1 MKRLKFKKPFNGM
14 DNAKK
19 LIPESYKVDGNE
31 FEITD
36 GNETY
41 RVKWSSLINEGII
54 LTSSNKGQINEDMNK
69 IKHLMGFKSQDTLGT
84 VKGADRLDEN
94 KKFGDVL
101 DKTKNLLNEEA
112 NENLELKSLAKKFI
126 PIIKKYKMGV
136 EYKTDT
142 KSIEAKPDN
151 VNQTPPAKLIVH
163 NDGILTVAVYFLSL
177 SRSLNE
183 LDYEGGP
190 SEQDYEKAKSQA
202 GNMYKELIAVIPEG
216 EFDLR
221 SRPEPNKYGWYI
233 MQFKKKGGDKD
244 IKPGKSVSENEHIK
258 SGMVGSNKG
267 KSRTDKTEVLK
278 KNSKKGR
285 RKADKEATKDIN
297 EDDVANFQDALSS
310 NPKVVNAAKKL
321 NTPIEKIEAADEFIN
336 NIAGDDDALIG
347 KIIRAIKKDD
357 SDVVNELE
365 NSELADLNKDGELS
379 SYEEKRGS
387 AIEKA
392 MEAPVDET
400 AGMGGVKTEQ
410 KISEA
415 DEVNIEQFW
424 ENLSIINQYASDMS
438 NLSKEGINNLIS
450 SFGYTWANA
459 SMESAKEEITSVYKL
474 ISDKERIQTPPS
486 EEEEQAA
493 QVYEDRFDEVF
504 EGMYEDVYESEET
517 MSSASSGFDDDM
529 NRPPNAGRVQTYNNN
544 IISKIS
550 SESGLTDF
558 VFSPTVN
565 IHGKGSLYIFA
576 EKGDDFIEID
586 NIGIYADIGNYGEVD
601 NVTYKVDYN
610 NPDIKR
616 LLTSFISPEQ
626 LNNLFDD
633 AEIEVEPGEEEGEE
647 YDSDFSI

>member
-69 IKHLMGFKSQDTLGT
+69 IKHLMGFKSQETLGT
-84 VKGADRLDEN
+84 VKGAARLDEN
-94 KKFGDVL
+94 KKFGNIL
-101 DKTKNLLNEEA
+101 NKTKRLLNESEYHHMGASGTQTVIIPDDVDYQFEEA
-112 NENLELKSLAKKFI
+112 LEGFFVGK
-126 PIIKKYKMGV
+126 
-136 EYKTDT
+136 E
-142 KSIEAKPDN
+142 
-151 VNQTPPAKLIVH
+151 
-163 NDGILTVAVYFLSL
+163 
-177 SRSLNE
+177 
-183 LDYEGGP
+183 
-190 SEQDYEKAKSQA
+190 EQDLVPGQTYEV
-202 GNMYKELIAVIPEG
+202 YIDDDEI
-216 EFDLR
+216 EF
-221 SRPEPNKYGWYI
+221 EFAQN
-233 MQFKKKGGDKD
+233 GDKLVVTN
-244 IKPGKSVSENEHIK
+244 INKLEEGEHIK
-258 SGMVGSNKG
+258 SGMGGSNKG

-297 EDDVANFQDALSS
+297 EDDVANFQDALGS
-310 NPKVVNAAKKL
+310 NPKVANAAKKL
-321 NTPIEKIEAADEFIN
+321 NTPIEKIEAAVKFIN

-616 LLTSFISPEQ
+616 LLTSFISSEQ

>member
-69 IKHLMGFKSQDTLGT
+69 IKHLMGFKSQETLGT
-84 VKGADRLDEN
+84 VKGAARLDEN
-94 KKFGDVL
+94 KKFGNIL
-101 DKTKNLLNEEA
+101 NKTKRLLNESEYHHMGASGTQTVIIPDDVDYQFEEA
-112 NENLELKSLAKKFI
+112 LEGFFVGK
-126 PIIKKYKMGV
+126 
-136 EYKTDT
+136 E
-142 KSIEAKPDN
+142 
-151 VNQTPPAKLIVH
+151 
-163 NDGILTVAVYFLSL
+163 
-177 SRSLNE
+177 
-183 LDYEGGP
+183 
-190 SEQDYEKAKSQA
+190 EQDLVPGQTYEV
-202 GNMYKELIAVIPEG
+202 YIDDDEI
-216 EFDLR
+216 EF
-221 SRPEPNKYGWYI
+221 EFAQN
-233 MQFKKKGGDKD
+233 GDKLVVTN
-244 IKPGKSVSENEHIK
+244 INKLEEGEHIK
-258 SGMVGSNKG
+258 SGMGGSNKG

-278 KNSKKGR
+278 KDSKKGR

-504 EGMYEDVYESEET
+504 EGMYEEDDIETLDEKDKITIEEGAVANWLAAGLITIGSIAGIGKVIQLDNEAQEAKTEYYQNVLSPKIGDTEQMSELGHEIQDQT
-517 MSSASSGFDDDM
+517 REMGMSVEMITSLSQEEG
-529 NRPPNAGRVQTYNNN
+529 
-544 IISKIS
+544 
-550 SESGLTDF
+550 GLTKF
-558 VFSPTVN
+558 WAE
-565 IHGKGSLYIFA
+565 FA
-576 EKGDDFIEID
+576 DTKLRK
-586 NIGIYADIGNYGEVD
+586 
-601 NVTYKVDYN
+601 T
-610 NPDIKR
+610 P
-616 LLTSFISPEQ
+616 Q
-626 LNNLFDD
+626 
-633 AEIEVEPGEEEGEE
+633 
-647 YDSDFSI
+647 DFSVDQSGTIHYTPK

>member
-94 KKFGDVL
+94 KKFGNIL
-101 DKTKNLLNEEA
+101 NKTKRLLNESEYHHMGASGTQTVIIPDDVDYQFEEA
-112 NENLELKSLAKKFI
+112 LEGFFVGK
-126 PIIKKYKMGV
+126 
-136 EYKTDT
+136 E
-142 KSIEAKPDN
+142 
-151 VNQTPPAKLIVH
+151 
-163 NDGILTVAVYFLSL
+163 
-177 SRSLNE
+177 
-183 LDYEGGP
+183 
-190 SEQDYEKAKSQA
+190 EQDLVPGQTYEV
-202 GNMYKELIAVIPEG
+202 YIDDDEI
-216 EFDLR
+216 EF
-221 SRPEPNKYGWYI
+221 EFAQN
-233 MQFKKKGGDKD
+233 GDKLVVTN
-244 IKPGKSVSENEHIK
+244 INKLEEGEHIK
-258 SGMVGSNKG
+258 SGMGGSNKG

-400 AGMGGVKTEQ
+400 YEDDYYDFDDTSTSIEGEPGYNQSDINPIDTDLLSQIDSPDTMAGRKARKAGKSDVQKHYVQPKKGVHPLDPRKHALPYDLD
-410 KISEA
+410 SYGP
-415 DEVNIEQFW
+415 DD
-424 ENLSIINQYASDMS
+424 LP
-438 NLSKEGINNLIS
+438 
-450 SFGYTWANA
+450 
-459 SMESAKEEITSVYKL
+459 
-474 ISDKERIQTPPS
+474 TPPS

-504 EGMYEDVYESEET
+504 EGMYEEDDIETLDEKDKITIEEGAVANWLAAGLITIGSIAGIGKVIQLDNEAQEAKTEYYQNVLSPKIGDTEQMSELGHEIQDQT
-517 MSSASSGFDDDM
+517 REMGMSVEMITSLSQEEG
-529 NRPPNAGRVQTYNNN
+529 
-544 IISKIS
+544 
-550 SESGLTDF
+550 GLTKF
-558 VFSPTVN
+558 WAE
-565 IHGKGSLYIFA
+565 FA
-576 EKGDDFIEID
+576 DTKLRK
-586 NIGIYADIGNYGEVD
+586 
-601 NVTYKVDYN
+601 T
-610 NPDIKR
+610 P
-616 LLTSFISPEQ
+616 Q
-626 LNNLFDD
+626 
-633 AEIEVEPGEEEGEE
+633 
-647 YDSDFSI
+647 DFSVDQSGTIHYTPK